1 MEEIEVSRADGLEEC
16 LLIAEKYWE
25 EEIAVW

>member
-1 MEEIEVSRADGLEEC
+1 MEKIEVFRADELEEC
-16 LLIAEKYWE
+16 LLTAEKYWE